1 MLKKIIFFSL
11 IFNSFLSAQS
21 LKVKDFEKISTQT
34 IYENQK
40 YLSSKYFKVNTKDNN
55 YLNMSKNHTYEEI
68 DIEIGILLYIFTD
81 ENYVEYLLED
91 IFLNNYSL
99 SKESPEL
106 LIFKN
111 KNKTITITTKDGAY
125 FVTYFYL

>member
-81 ENYVEYLLED
+81 ENYVEYLFKD

-99 SKESPEL
+99 TKESPEL

-111 KNKTITITTKDGAY
+111 KNKTITITTEDGAY

>member
-68 DIEIGILLYIFTD
+68 DIEIGILLYVFTD
-81 ENYVEYLLED
+81 ENYVEYLFKD

-99 SKESPEL
+99 TKESPEL

-111 KNKTITITTKDGAY
+111 KNKTITITTEDGAY